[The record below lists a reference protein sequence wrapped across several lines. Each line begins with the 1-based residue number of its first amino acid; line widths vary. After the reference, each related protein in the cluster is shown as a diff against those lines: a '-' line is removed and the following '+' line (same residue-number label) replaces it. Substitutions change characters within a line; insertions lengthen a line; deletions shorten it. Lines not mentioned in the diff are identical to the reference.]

1 MLTAFVL
8 SCVVFFFHLVLYQ
21 YGTVI
26 LTRAAVRALACPVH
40 LLVCSIILS
49 CVLWANKVMMM
60 MMMMMMK

>member
-49 CVLWANKVMMM
+49 CVL
-60 MMMMMMK
+60 